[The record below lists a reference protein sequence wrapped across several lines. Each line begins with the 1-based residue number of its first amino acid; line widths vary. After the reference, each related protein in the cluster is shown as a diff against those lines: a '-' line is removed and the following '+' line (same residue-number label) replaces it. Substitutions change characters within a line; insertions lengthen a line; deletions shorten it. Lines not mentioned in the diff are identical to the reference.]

1 MSRRAGEALQ
11 RSRAAG
17 DARRERK
24 KEARARPRNS
34 RALSPRQRAEE
45 SLKEEP
51 AMWPPIESHAVV
63 LVAVNDGAVVT
74 FPLTNVPALSSLR
87 TVGQHLCRVLII
99 KLRRVPLNSRSQWP
113 RAPTLG
119 SMMST
124 SKRTKDRQ
132 EKHCS

>member
-1 MSRRAGEALQ
+1 MQREMRAVK
-11 RSRAAG
+11 
-17 DARRERK
+17 ERK
-24 KEARARPRNS
+24 KLAHVLCNS

-63 LVAVNDGAVVT
+63 LVAVKDGAVVT
-74 FPLTNVPALSSLR
+74 FPLTNVPALSSPR

>member
-1 MSRRAGEALQ
+1 MPAMLPARHSSGTVSVALCSHRTAFISSLLAD
-11 RSRAAG
+11 RSTAAAELCCAAG
-17 DARRERK
+17 T
-24 KEARARPRNS
+24 
-34 RALSPRQRAEE
+34 L
-45 SLKEEP
+45 
-51 AMWPPIESHAVV
+51 
-63 LVAVNDGAVVT
+63 
-74 FPLTNVPALSSLR
+74 PLTNVPALSSPR
-87 TVGQHLCRVLII
+87 TVGQHLCRILII